1 MKGKRTVYEIKRE
14 IQNYN
19 EQLQK
24 LYSENVE
31 FALANDSE
39 GITRNKKDIDTITS
53 SLEVLKAELERREK
67 ESIKIPTGNDD
78 PINNK
83 AIFYRSILTR
93 ETIPENVKRNLFGS
107 NMTPSTGGEKFIPTT
122 LAKELLHEPLDDNPL
137 REIMKVTSIRGLETR
152 KISYEIENL
161 DFLKDGD
168 TAKEIDLTGDTI
180 SFGRF
185 KFKIMSRVSDTVMYG
200 TDTELVKYIEDSL
213 KSGLATKEKY
223 CIFKT
228 TTPNEE
234 HMNIYFRI
242 EKEDI
247 SEIFFAGFCLY
258 KLYSLSSF
266 YISVLI
272 YFKPHHCQ
280 YFAKYLKYFYI
291 LLHMFH
297 ICDKSL
303 YISEIYCF
311 RHPNFQFTY
320 SLYLFHIC
328 ELSDPL

>member
-1 MKGKRTVYEIKRE
+1 
-14 IQNYN
+14 
-19 EQLQK
+19 
-24 LYSENVE
+24 
-31 FALANDSE
+31 
-39 GITRNKKDIDTITS
+39 
-53 SLEVLKAELERREK
+53 
-67 ESIKIPTGNDD
+67 
-78 PINNK
+78 
-83 AIFYRSILTR
+83 
-93 ETIPENVKRNLFGS
+93 
-107 NMTPSTGGEKFIPTT
+107 MTPSTGGEKFIPTT

-234 HMNIYFRI
+234 HMNIYSSQNAIKEI
-242 EKEDI
+242 EGETLFKAIINAER
-247 SEIFFAGFCLY
+247 
-258 KLYSLSSF
+258 
-266 YISVLI
+266 VL
-272 YFKPHHCQ
+272 
-280 YFAKYLKYFYI
+280 KYLFVLM
-291 LLHMFH
+291 LL
-297 ICDKSL
+297 IVEL
-303 YISEIYCF
+303 
-311 RHPNFQFTY
+311 
-320 SLYLFHIC
+320 LLFK
-328 ELSDPL
+328 